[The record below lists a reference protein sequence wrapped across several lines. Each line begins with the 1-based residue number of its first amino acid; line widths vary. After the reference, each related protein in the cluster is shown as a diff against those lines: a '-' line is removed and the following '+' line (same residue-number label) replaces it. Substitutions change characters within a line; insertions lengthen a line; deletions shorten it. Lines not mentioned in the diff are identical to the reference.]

1 MSTIKS
7 KWVRGILN
15 FFSSDLNNAF
25 PKGVWA
31 DCPLLAIAADPSIAH
46 VIEEDFNNIDAA
58 TMAGYTVT
66 QQGQG
71 TFALTDEV
79 GGVALADCNSAT
91 QHQGVNIQKVGLCI
105 KPAAD
110 KDIWYE
116 CRFKVVDTAITP
128 QLFVG
133 LADIDAT
140 LLPNGALDANAD
152 YVGLTVLTTLA
163 GVSELSACKAT
174 NQDQVTG
181 IKTLV
186 EGVYVRF
193 GFKITGVTKIE
204 YWIDGVKG
212 SDTLLTAAIPVVLM
226 TPTFVCQTDS
236 TTDPIL
242 HIDGYKCVQLR

>member
-1 MSTIKS
+1 MGTKANY
-7 KWVRGILN
+7 VEN
-15 FFSSDLNNAF
+15 NQTFFDDKHNPAQ
-25 PKGVWA
+25 PGGVWA
-31 DCPLLAIAADPSIAH
+31 TCPLNAAMHDPGVAH
-46 VIEEDFNNIDAA
+46 VIFEDFNNNDAA

-66 QQGQG
+66 QASAG

-79 GGVALADCNSAT
+79 GGVALADSASGT
-91 QHQGVNIQKVGLCI
+91 QHQGVNVQKLGECF

-133 LADIDAT
+133 LADIDGT
-140 LLPNGALDANAD
+140 LLPSGALDANAD

-174 NQDQVTG
+174 AQSQVTG

-186 EGVYVRF
+186 EDTYVKF
-193 GFKITGVTKIE
+193 AFKISGVTKIE
-204 YWIDGVKG
+204 YWIDDVKG
-212 SDTLLTAAIPVVLM
+212 SSTLLTANIPIVDL

-242 HIDGYKCVQLR
+242 HIDYYKCVQIR

>member
-1 MSTIKS
+1 MFFDDKYNAAAAD
-7 KWVRGILN
+7 GI
-15 FFSSDLNNAF
+15 
-25 PKGVWA
+25 WA
-31 DCPLLAIAADPSIAH
+31 TCPLNAALHDPGMAH
-46 VIEEDFNNIDAA
+46 VIFEDFNNNDAA

-66 QQGQG
+66 QASTG

-79 GGVALADCNSAT
+79 GGVALADCNSGT
-91 QHQGVNIQKVGLCI
+91 QHQGVNVQKLGECI

-116 CRFKVVDTAITP
+116 CRFKVEDTATTAQI
-128 QLFVG
+128 FVG
-133 LADIDAT
+133 LADIDGT
-140 LLPNGALDANAD
+140 LLPSGALDANAD

-174 NQDQVTG
+174 AQSQVTG

-186 EGVYVRF
+186 DGVYVKL

-204 YWIDGVKG
+204 YWIDDVKG
-212 SDTLLTAAIPVVLM
+212 SSTLLTANIPIVDL

-242 HIDGYKCVQLR
+242 HIDYFKCVQIR